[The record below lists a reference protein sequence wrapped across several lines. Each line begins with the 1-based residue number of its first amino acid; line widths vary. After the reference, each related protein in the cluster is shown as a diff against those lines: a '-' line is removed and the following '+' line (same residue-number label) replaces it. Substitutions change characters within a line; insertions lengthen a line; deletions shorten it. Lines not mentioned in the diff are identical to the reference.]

1 MVYTGTIYFNNAKTS
16 YYKGKWKADA
26 KHGQGEIVYGSG
38 NTYVGQWA
46 DNLKQGAG
54 TMEWKASQPVLSH
67 MGPEVW
73 WCRTAISGMREG
85 GRQGNLMGQVIFC
98 ALAD

>member
-1 MVYTGTIYFNNAKTS
+1 MVGGYTGTIYFNKAKTS

-26 KHGQGEIVYGSG
+26 KHGQGEIIYGSG

-54 TMEWKASQPVLSH
+54 TMEWKVSQPALSQCIRYATLH
-67 MGPEVW
+67 TQPYGP
-73 WCRTAISGMREG
+73 
-85 GRQGNLMGQVIFC
+85 
-98 ALAD
+98 